1 MSKNSEGL
9 ISTSDLKED
18 KKRVADSV
26 ETSFS
31 FNRPCRRM
39 CTTFS
44 NESVFSEKTTESTE
58 SMSGIITSRLSSP
71 VPLLRDNNS
80 AISSR
85 VRIRRESF
93 QAVPEFAGC
102 PDWVKPLMLYE
113 YQVFGTYLF
122 LSTMT
127 GTSIK
132 FCNETAL
139 TMTHQFVGWSLG
151 SVASS
156 NICEPTRR
164 SSSGTPR
171 RMARFYDRAS
181 YKHAHR

>member
-9 ISTSDLKED
+9 VSTSDLKED

-113 YQVFGTYLF
+113 YQVFGTYQF

-127 GTSIK
+127 CTSIK
-132 FCNETAL
+132 FCNETAA
-139 TMTHQFVGWSLG
+139 HDD
-151 SVASS
+151 AS
-156 NICEPTRR
+156 ICRLVTRKR
-164 SSSGTPR
+164 G
-171 RMARFYDRAS
+171 FEQYLRA
-181 YKHAHR
+181 YQTI